1 MKKSKIKKIP
11 PAKKNTSKKRKQVD
25 EDSDSFIVSDDASLE
40 EKPQRNEKRLKK
52 FKIDSDEEDYIPK

>member
-52 FKIDSDEEDYIPK
+52 FKIDSD